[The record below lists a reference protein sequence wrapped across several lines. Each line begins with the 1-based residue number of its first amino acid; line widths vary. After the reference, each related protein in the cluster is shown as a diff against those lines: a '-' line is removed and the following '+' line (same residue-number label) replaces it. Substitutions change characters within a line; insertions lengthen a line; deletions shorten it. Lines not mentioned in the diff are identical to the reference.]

1 MGKQGDLWKAN
12 SYTAIYTR
20 SHNMDRTIYA
30 KETFVNIFLIP
41 VVNVKAIKME
51 VALYKLN

>member
-1 MGKQGDLWKAN
+1 MVVGKQGDLWKAN

-51 VALYKLN
+51 VAL